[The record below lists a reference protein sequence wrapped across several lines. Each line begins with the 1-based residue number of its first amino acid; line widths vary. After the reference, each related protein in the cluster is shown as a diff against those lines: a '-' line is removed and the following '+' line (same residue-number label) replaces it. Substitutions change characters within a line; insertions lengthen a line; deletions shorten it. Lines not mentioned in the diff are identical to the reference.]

1 MSQSQNPGTR
11 VALLG
16 LGPMGAPIAANLLRG
31 LGDLT
36 VWNRTASK
44 CAPLADLGATVADTP
59 RAAAAPIT
67 LTVLPDLEQVESVL
81 YGERGL
87 IAGWADRAIESPT
100 LVIHGTVSP
109 VAVAD
114 LASDLYLE
122 HRIRVLDA
130 PLSGGTI
137 GAEAGTLSV
146 MVGGDAATAEQTL
159 PLFQHIGATIR
170 YLGGSGS
177 GALAK
182 ACNQI
187 VVAGTIAAVSE
198 SMLLARTAGLDLA
211 VLQEL
216 LQGGLARCEVVAQ
229 KGAKWITENFDAG
242 GSATN
247 QLKDLR
253 FIREAADA
261 HAISLPTTRQVT
273 RLFDRM
279 VTDGDGALDHTG
291 VYLTIRD
298 GENRHDHARDH

>member
-1 MSQSQNPGTR
+1 MTAAPAPSTD

-31 LGDLT
+31 LGSLT

-44 CAPLADLGATVADTP
+44 SESLASRGATVADSP
-59 RAAAAPIT
+59 RAAAAQTT
-67 LTVLPDLEQVESVL
+67 LTVLPDLQQVESVL

-109 VAVAD
+109 VAVAE
-114 LASDLYLE
+114 LAADLYLE

-130 PLSGGTI
+130 PLSGGTV

-146 MVGGDAATAEQTL
+146 MVGGDRATAERTL
-159 PLFQHIGATIR
+159 PLFDHMGTTIR
-170 YLGGSGS
+170 YLGESGS

-198 SMLLARTAGLDLA
+198 SMLLARTAGLDLT

-216 LQGGLARCEVVAQ
+216 LQGGLARSEVVAQ
-229 KGAKWITENFDAG
+229 KGSKWIDEDFAAG
-242 GSATN
+242 GSAVN

-261 HAISLPTTRQVT
+261 RSITLPTTQQVT

-279 VTDGDGALDHTG
+279 VADGDGELDHTG

-298 GENRHDHARDH
+298 AGNRHTHA

>member
-1 MSQSQNPGTR
+1 MTAAPAPSTD

-31 LGDLT
+31 LGSLT

-44 CAPLADLGATVADTP
+44 SESLASRGATVADSP
-59 RAAAAPIT
+59 RAAAAQTT
-67 LTVLPDLEQVESVL
+67 LTVLPDLQQVESVL

-109 VAVAD
+109 VAVAE
-114 LASDLYLE
+114 LAADLYLE

-130 PLSGGTI
+130 PLSGGTV

-146 MVGGDAATAEQTL
+146 MVGGNRATAERTL
-159 PLFQHIGATIR
+159 PLFDHMGTTIR
-170 YLGGSGS
+170 YLGESGS

-198 SMLLARTAGLDLA
+198 SMLLARTAGLDLT

-216 LQGGLARCEVVAQ
+216 LQGGLAHSEVVAQ
-229 KGAKWITENFDAG
+229 KGSKWIDEDFTAG
-242 GSATN
+242 GSAVN

-261 HAISLPTTRQVT
+261 RSLTLPTTQQVT

-279 VTDGDGALDHTG
+279 VADGDGELDHTG

-298 GENRHDHARDH
+298 AGNRHTHA